1 LFFFICKSFSS
12 KISSLK
18 TFPHS
23 VPQPPHNKGDY
34 ENRVG
39 GFEGNDDRY
48 IFDFRPIMNTGFDTD
63 RKGNKNNFGGA
74 SSSGNRRGKKK
85 GISLK

>member
-1 LFFFICKSFSS
+1 
-12 KISSLK
+12 
-18 TFPHS
+18 
-23 VPQPPHNKGDY
+23 
-34 ENRVG
+34 
-39 GFEGNDDRY
+39 
-48 IFDFRPIMNTGFDTD
+48 MNTGFDTD